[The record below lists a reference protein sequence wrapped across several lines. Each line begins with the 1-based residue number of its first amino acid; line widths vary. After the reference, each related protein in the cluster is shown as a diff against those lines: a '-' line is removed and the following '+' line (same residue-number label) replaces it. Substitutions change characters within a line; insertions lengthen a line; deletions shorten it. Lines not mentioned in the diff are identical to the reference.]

1 MTGNIER
8 LAPYRTAS
16 ALGTGRRLVKRAIDL
31 VLGAF
36 LVLLL
41 LPLLAAVALAVR
53 WTTPGPVLFRQERV
67 GYLGRPFTMF
77 KFRSMRIDGEDGAH
91 REYVRRLL
99 EEDRP
104 PAAGSFGGFKPDLSH
119 RVTRVGRLLRRTSID
134 ELPQLFNVLRGD
146 MNFIGPRPERPFF
159 AEQLALVIP
168 RYDERT
174 RILPGITGWAQ
185 INYPYGASVEDAQAK
200 LAYDLSYVRNRSLW
214 LDLLILF
221 ATVRVVMFGIGAR

>member
-1 MTGNIER
+1 M
-8 LAPYRTAS
+8 S
-16 ALGTGRRLVKRAIDL
+16 ARSSAAQEIMSIK
-31 VLGAF
+31 
-36 LVLLL
+36 
-41 LPLLAAVALAVR
+41 AVALRDAVR
-53 WTTPGPVLFRQERV
+53 RALNIAGSVVLLALTLPLMVLAAWAIKLESRGPVLYRQHRV
-67 GYLGRPFTMF
+67 GLNGRCFTLF
-77 KFRSMRIDGEDGAH
+77 KFRSMRIDAE
-91 REYVRRLL
+91 
-99 EEDRP
+99 
-104 PAAGSFGGFKPDLSH
+104 AGGPCWATIHDPRITRIGHFI
-119 RVTRVGRLLRRTSID
+119 RVSRID

-146 MNFIGPRPERPFF
+146 MNLIGPRPERPFF